1 MEEINKRVDSEI
13 TESDLNLE
21 NTEESEKNKNE
32 EKKGGILLEK
42 ISGKNKKKIKK
53 IEEHQNQN
61 ISENDISYI
70 SQALIGDFMPSVL
83 MLEQNLINI
92 NEIINEKTGQTLLH
106 YACFFSYYNVCRC

>member
-42 ISGKNKKKIKK
+42 ISGKNKKK
-53 IEEHQNQN
+53 
-61 ISENDISYI
+61 
-70 SQALIGDFMPSVL
+70 
-83 MLEQNLINI
+83 
-92 NEIINEKTGQTLLH
+92 
-106 YACFFSYYNVCRC
+106 